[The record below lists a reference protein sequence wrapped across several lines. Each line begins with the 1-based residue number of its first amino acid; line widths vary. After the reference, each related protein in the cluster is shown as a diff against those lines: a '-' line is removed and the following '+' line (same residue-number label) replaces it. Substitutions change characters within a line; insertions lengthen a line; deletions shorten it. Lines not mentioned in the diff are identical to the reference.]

1 MHAREA
7 RKHRQRQQNPQGL
20 SVSTFFDGDFILQTQ
35 FRLNTLA
42 QVMACA
48 TLVATASASWAQP
61 VADAAAVQRG
71 IEREVDALTQPKL
84 PEPQPTR
91 DIFPTLKEENPIS
104 KLVGLQ
110 VQVPDALVG
119 VSVQI
124 EMYWLPFL
132 RKPVSSEE
140 IATFKAWLWENL
152 QRKGYLGYTELTY
165 KPENDGTML
174 HMNVIAPR
182 IGRATVLTLD
192 AKEVDEYA
200 HIVAQRFNKAYPDGS
215 FVDVQ
220 GIDAQLKS
228 IAYDLPVTLDASLR
242 QTDSELVDVVIN
254 LKRLDAEP
262 GNVSSALVQLN
273 NHGLEPYGREQIL
286 GVVRVAGPKPLSEFV
301 GVAQLS
307 KGVRYV
313 RGEYSQPLPGW
324 SSRWN
329 VYGLGVQSEA
339 QFQQEAVHFTQNGS
353 SNEFGAGITTLRSTS
368 RFGTWH
374 SLVEASQRN
383 SKSDLTL
390 SSTGVN
396 ETTRDRR
403 DQQLRLSMQSIHTPS
418 WVDRLNSETTLTL
431 GNLTLNAADATAG
444 QADAKY
450 LEGGYVRLQNTGTLQ
465 AALPNPFWVLTTR
478 WRAQLA
484 SQNMDANNQIA
495 LGGPYGVRA
504 FESDEGVGDEG
515 VQVSFDVSR
524 QISDRLY
531 AGVFYDM
538 GHVKTSKK
546 SAGDSYGLQAVGLN
560 LGGKVSAQT
569 DWTLSAATA
578 LGSKPQQGVN
588 TDMGDW
594 RAFFTANWRY

>member
-1 MHAREA
+1 MAQA
-7 RKHRQRQQNPQGL
+7 L
-20 SVSTFFDGDFILQTQ
+20 AFT
-35 FRLNTLA
+35 TLL
-42 QVMACA
+42 MAGH
-48 TLVATASASWAQP
+48 SWANT
-61 VADAAAVQRG
+61 VADSAAVQRG
-71 IEREVDALTQPKL
+71 IDRAVDALKQPKL
-84 PEPQPTR
+84 PEQQPSR
-91 DIFPTLKEENPIS
+91 EIFPVPKVEDPIT

-124 EMYWLPFL
+124 EMYWLPFF
-132 RKPVSSEE
+132 RKAVSSQE
-140 IATFKAWLWENL
+140 IATFKAWLWDNL

-165 KPENDGTML
+165 KPESDGTML
-174 HMNVIAPR
+174 HMNVIAPK

-200 HIVAQRFNKAYPDGS
+200 QIVAQRFSKAYPDGS

-220 GIDAQLKS
+220 GIDAQLKT

-254 LKRLDAEP
+254 LKRVDAAP
-262 GNVSSALVQLN
+262 GKVTSALVQVN
-273 NHGLEPYGREQIL
+273 NHGLKPYGREQLL

-301 GVAQLS
+301 GVAQVS
-307 KGVRYV
+307 KGVGYV
-313 RGEYSQPLPGW
+313 RGEYSQPMPGW
-324 SSRWN
+324 ASRWN
-329 VYGLGVQSEA
+329 VYGSGIQSEA
-339 QFQQEAVHFTQNGS
+339 QFQQENVRFTQNGS
-353 SNEFGAGITTLRSTS
+353 SNEWGAGVTTLRSST
-368 RFGTWH
+368 RTGTWH

-390 SSTGVN
+390 SGSGVT

-403 DQQLRLSMQSIHTPS
+403 DHQLRLSMQSIHTPG

-431 GNLTLNAADATAG
+431 GNLKLNAADATAG

-450 LEGGYVRLQNTGTLQ
+450 LEGGYVRLENVGTLQ
-465 AALPNPFWVLTTR
+465 TALANPFWAVTTR

-515 VQVSFDVSR
+515 IQVSFDLSR
-524 QISDRLY
+524 QLNDRLY

-538 GHVKTSKK
+538 GQVKTSKK

-578 LGSKPQQGVN
+578 LGSKPKQGVN